1 MATQKNTPLIL
12 IWIMFIPNL
21 IHAQIAEITP
31 PYNIKTSTFVQNGEN
46 VVPVFNLKE
55 GFQFQFDDLYGDEA
69 NYFYILTH
77 CDYDWKESQLS
88 KAEYIDGFDDQRI
101 QSSENS
107 FNTLQLY
114 THYTL
119 GFPNKITRFKVTGNY
134 ILTIVN
140 NNKEVVFS
148 RKFILYE
155 NLVSVPMQVKRARTS
170 EFLNTKQNLEFSI
183 KSDVVQFQ
191 NPLLNVKIML
201 IQNGNFNTALK
212 NVRPMF
218 TIGNDLIYK
227 YDTETQFWAGNEFL
241 NFYNKDIRAAN
252 NTVAQVQSGE
262 TYKSILYPNEARRN
276 KIYTY
281 FPDIN
286 GSFLVSNLNA
296 ENNSIEADYAWVFF
310 SLSAPEY
317 FSKKN
322 IYVTGMFNNFTLS
335 DENKMDYNP
344 ETKRYEKAIFIKQ
357 GFVNYEFQIADK
369 KGNTDRENAIDG
381 NFQQTLNDYLALVYY
396 RENGER
402 YDRVIGKGFTT
413 SEFVT
418 N

>member
-1 MATQKNTPLIL
+1 MVTKKQVLLLI
-12 IWIMFIPNL
+12 IWIFTFSTDIQ
-21 IHAQIAEITP
+21 AQIDEIIP
-31 PYNIKTSTFVQNGEN
+31 PYNIKTATFIQNQEN
-46 VVPVFNLKE
+46 VIPVFNLRE
-55 GFQFQFDDLYGDEA
+55 GFKFEFDDLYGDQA
-69 NYFYILTH
+69 NYFYVLTH
-77 CDYDWKESQLS
+77 CNYEWNESDLS

-119 GFPNKITRFKVTGNY
+119 SFPNKFTRFKVTGNY
-134 ILTIVN
+134 MLTIVDDSKN
-140 NNKEVVFS
+140 VIFS

-155 NLVSVPMQVKRARTS
+155 NLVAVPMQVRRARTR
-170 EFLNTKQNLEFSI
+170 EFLNTKHNLEFSV
-183 KSDVVQFQ
+183 KSDVIQFQ
-191 NPLLNVKIML
+191 NPLINVKITLM
-201 IQNGNFNTALK
+201 QNGNFNHIIK
-212 NVRPMF
+212 NIPPMF
-218 TIGNDLIYK
+218 TIGNDLIYR
-227 YDTETQFWAGNEFL
+227 YDTQTQFWAGNEFL

-252 NTVAQVQSGE
+252 NTVAQVRSNE
-262 TYKSILYPNEARRN
+262 TYKSILHTNNARRN
-276 KIYTY
+276 DIYTF

-286 GSFLVSNLNA
+286 GNFLVSNINS
-296 ENNSIEADYAWVFF
+296 ENNAIEADYSWVFF

-317 FSKKN
+317 FEKKD
-322 IYVTGMFNNFTLS
+322 IYVAGMFDNFAIS
-335 DENKMDYNP
+335 DENKMDYN
-344 ETKRYEKAIFIKQ
+344 TKTGLYEKAIFIKQ
-357 GFVNYEFQIADK
+357 GFVSFEYLIADK
-369 KGNTDRENAIDG
+369 KGTVDRENAIDG

>member
-1 MATQKNTPLIL
+1 MISQKYIL
-12 IWIMFIPNL
+12 PFFLWIFIIPNL
-21 IHAQIAEITP
+21 IYAQISEIIP
-31 PYNIKTSTFVQNGEN
+31 PYNIKTATFVQNSEN
-46 VVPVFNLKE
+46 VVPVFSLRE
-55 GFQFQFDDLYGDEA
+55 IFQFQFDDLYGDEA
-69 NYFYILTH
+69 NYFYVLTH
-77 CDYDWKESQLS
+77 CDYDWNESQLS
-88 KAEYIDGFDDQRI
+88 KAEYIEGFDDQRI

-119 GFPNKITRFKVTGNY
+119 TFPNKFTRFKVTGNY
-134 ILTIVN
+134 ILTILN
-140 NNKEVVFS
+140 NNKETVFS

-155 NLVSVPMQVKRARTS
+155 NLVSVPMQVKRARTTAS
-170 EFLNTKQNLEFSI
+170 LNTKQNLDFSI
-183 KSDVVQFQ
+183 KSDAILFQ

-201 IQNGNFNTALK
+201 MQNGNFNTTIK

-218 TIGNDLIYK
+218 TIGNDLIYR

-252 NTVAQVQSGE
+252 NTVAQVRSNQ
-262 TYKSILYPNEARRN
+262 TYNSILHTNVARQN
-276 KIYTY
+276 SIYTF

-286 GSFLVSNLNA
+286 GNFLVSNINA
-296 ENNSIEADYAWVFF
+296 ENNAIEADYAWVFF
-310 SLSAPEY
+310 SLSAPAY
-317 FSKKN
+317 FDKKD
-322 IYVTGMFNNFTLS
+322 IYVAGMFDNYALS
-335 DENKMDYNP
+335 DENRMEYNP
-344 ETKRYEKAIFIKQ
+344 KTALYEKAIFIKQ
-357 GFVNYEFQIADK
+357 GFVNFEYQIADK
-369 KGNTDRENAIDG
+369 KGTIDRENAVDG
-381 NFQQTLNDYLALVYY
+381 NFHQTLNDYLALVYY

>member
-1 MATQKNTPLIL
+1 MISQKYIL
-12 IWIMFIPNL
+12 PFFLWIFIIPNL
-21 IHAQIAEITP
+21 IYAQISEIIP
-31 PYNIKTSTFVQNGEN
+31 PYNIKTATFVQNSEN
-46 VVPVFNLKE
+46 VVPVFSLRE
-55 GFQFQFDDLYGDEA
+55 SFQFQFDDLYGDEA
-69 NYFYILTH
+69 NYFYVLTH
-77 CDYDWKESQLS
+77 CDYDWNESQLS
-88 KAEYIDGFDDQRI
+88 KAEYIEGFDDQRI

-119 GFPNKITRFKVTGNY
+119 TFPNKFTRFKVTGNY
-134 ILTIVN
+134 ILTILN
-140 NNKEVVFS
+140 NNKETVFS

-155 NLVSVPMQVKRARTS
+155 NLVSVPMQVKRARTTAS
-170 EFLNTKQNLEFSI
+170 LNTKQNLDFSI
-183 KSDVVQFQ
+183 KSDAILFQ

-201 IQNGNFNTALK
+201 MQNGNFNTTIK

-218 TIGNDLIYK
+218 TIGNDLIYR

-252 NTVAQVQSGE
+252 NTVAQVRSNQ
-262 TYKSILYPNEARRN
+262 TYNSILHTNVARQN
-276 KIYTY
+276 SIYTF

-286 GSFLVSNLNA
+286 GNFLVSNINA
-296 ENNSIEADYAWVFF
+296 ENNAIEADYAWVFF
-310 SLSAPEY
+310 SLSAPAY
-317 FSKKN
+317 FDKKD
-322 IYVTGMFNNFTLS
+322 IYVAGMFDNYALS
-335 DENKMDYNP
+335 DENRMEYNP
-344 ETKRYEKAIFIKQ
+344 KTALYEKAIFIKQ
-357 GFVNYEFQIADK
+357 GFVNFEYQIADK
-369 KGNTDRENAIDG
+369 KGTIDRENAVDG
-381 NFQQTLNDYLALVYY
+381 NFHQTLNDYLALVYY